1 MNNKKINI
9 VNSSGVSEEVDLVT
23 YLVSD
28 DNQSKYLVYTKG
40 EKQGD
45 AQDQIIYISK
55 IVGDNKL
62 DEITDDIEWSQVQK
76 LLKVIA
82 NA

>member
-23 YLVSD
+23 YLVSE

-45 AQDQIIYISK
+45 VQDQIIYISK